1 MLQAAII
8 LLLAVLKEIKLI
20 LLLSFKAAGLNVLH
34 VMDSLSGFNLLVLFL
49 YSYDPFGSG

>member
-20 LLLSFKAAGLNVLH
+20 LSFKAAGLNVLH
-34 VMDSLSGFNLLVLFL
+34 DCHGLSYRVQFVGSFSL
-49 YSYDPFGSG
+49 

>member
-20 LLLSFKAAGLNVLH
+20 LSFKAAGLNVLH
-34 VMDSLSGFNLLVLFL
+34 VMDYLIGFNLLF
-49 YSYDPFGSG
+49 FIAI

>member
-20 LLLSFKAAGLNVLH
+20 LSFKAAGLNVLH
-34 VMDSLSGFNLLVLFL
+34 VCLIGFNLLVLFL